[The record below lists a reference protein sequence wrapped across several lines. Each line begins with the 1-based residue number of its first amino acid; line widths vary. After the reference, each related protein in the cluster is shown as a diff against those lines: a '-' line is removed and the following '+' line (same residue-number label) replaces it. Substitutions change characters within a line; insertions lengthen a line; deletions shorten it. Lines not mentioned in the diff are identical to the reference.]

1 MFPSVEEWELS
12 CNSYHLVMVKH
23 SLHFHPYSPFQT
35 LSWSTK
41 MDQWENS
48 SDSYLVKSAPDVFTQ
63 FFFPWFREIFIPRS
77 FQNRSCRETT
87 NSFGIKFLPLG
98 AVSYHFCLE
107 CPSCSIFLTVLT
119 LHQSHLVFFTYF
131 FYNNHPHLQFSFH
144 CFFFFSFNT
153 DLTITFSEDTAHHS
167 HYILSPLN
175 NACGHLIWI
184 GH

>member
-1 MFPSVEEWELS
+1 MYKNKRQKSNPTHLSSNWYLCPLFYLRDSCFVPKRWRMGALS

-23 SLHFHPYSPFQT
+23 SLHFYPYSPFQT
-35 LSWSTK
+35 LSRSTK

-48 SDSYLVKSAPDVFTQ
+48 SYSYLVKSAPDVFTQ
-63 FFFPWFREIFIPRS
+63 CLFPWFREILIPRS

-107 CPSCSIFLTVLT
+107 CPSCSIFLTFLT

-131 FYNNHPHLQFSFH
+131 FFYNNHPPTSNFLSVVS
-144 CFFFFSFNT
+144 FFF
-153 DLTITFSEDTAHHS
+153 
-167 HYILSPLN
+167 
-175 NACGHLIWI
+175 
-184 GH
+184 